1 MLVRTRRRTTF
12 KSLAVAIAMPWP
24 SLLSAAAG
32 LARAAAQRWLEGKE
46 IVKTVHVPDR
56 MVSFVVKG

>member
-1 MLVRTRRRTTF
+1 VT
-12 KSLAVAIAMPWP
+12 
-24 SLLSAAAG
+24 AG
-32 LARAAAQRWLEGKE
+32 ALARETVLRWLEGKE